1 MPVKGGAYV
10 CSATEFLFLSD
21 TDGDDRAD
29 HRRVIFSGFGNA
41 DVHHMIHALRW
52 APWGELYFNQS
63 IYINSFIE
71 TRWGKRRLN
80 GSGVWRF
87 RPETERLEIF
97 ARGAVNPWGHAIDR
111 WGQSFIT
118 DGAGGQGPHYTFPGA
133 AFRSAV
139 GAPKTLPGL
148 VPGKPNGTGCEVLL
162 SLIHI

>member
-1 MPVKGGAYV
+1 MLIETSEV
-10 CSATEFLFLSD
+10 F
-21 TDGDDRAD
+21 
-29 HRRVIFSGFGNA
+29 
-41 DVHHMIHALRW
+41 
-52 APWGELYFNQS
+52 ELYFNQS

-139 GAPKTLPGL
+139 GAPKTLSGL
-148 VPGKPNGTGCEVLL
+148 VPGKPNEAKANNINKIEYFGITETNPP
-162 SLIHI
+162 